1 MAFIASKLVRAAL
14 ASRPIGDTAGGISP
28 CLPWLY
34 LTGDSIRRM
43 SAAAGGSL
51 SKKILGLVFT
61 ADINPNEKYPLV
73 DENSIKSK
81 ESLWALYKCWCKYRG
96 VSRSHEEMTRR
107 FRSFRACAMSV
118 YKANNSGSSQVSQLG
133 PFADMTKAEIA
144 RLFPPRGPKC
154 RFGESRRSQSAI
166 AWPHLLSLGACSVE
180 NLGSTQGSLSEEKLL
195 SGFVPDADPETFPLV
210 DENSIKSKESLWDL
224 YKRWC
229 KYHEV
234 SRDHEEMTHRFRS
247 FRACAMA
254 VYKDNNSG
262 SSQVSQLGPFADMTK
277 AEIARLFP
285 PLGPKC
291 RFGGSRRSC
300 SPSINNN

>member
-43 SAAAGGSL
+43 SAA
-51 SKKILGLVFT
+51 
-61 ADINPNEKYPLV
+61 
-73 DENSIKSK
+73 
-81 ESLWALYKCWCKYRG
+81 
-96 VSRSHEEMTRR
+96 
-107 FRSFRACAMSV
+107 
-118 YKANNSGSSQVSQLG
+118 
-133 PFADMTKAEIA
+133 ADMTKAEIA